1 MTDDSAN
8 SQTLL
13 EVFLDRVERDAAA
26 EATRHRRGDTVV
38 STTWAEWAR
47 RSRVLAAGLVEL
59 GVRRGDRVAIL
70 SHTRVEWMWLDIA
83 VMMAGGITVPI
94 FPTEVASGV
103 AQQLAA
109 LHQRHLRPAH
119 GFLL

>member
-59 GVRRGDRVAIL
+59 GVGRDHRAHLPDRGGFGRR
-70 SHTRVEWMWLDIA
+70 
-83 VMMAGGITVPI
+83 
-94 FPTEVASGV
+94 
-103 AQQLAA
+103 AA
-109 LHQRHLRPAH
+109 AR
-119 GFLL
+119 